1 MDSELRHRPSRL
13 VPLLLVAGVLL
24 ATLGVGSPARA
35 AATGSIHGS
44 IFDDDLG
51 DGVRG
56 PDDQPA
62 LYCTA
67 ELDRTADGQSDA
79 QTIPSDQTA
88 DGTFTFAAVPPGAH
102 TVELSC
108 LYSTQDRP
116 PGGLTERLATTPNPL
131 HVTVSADTIT
141 EASFGFF
148 VPPSVFGQVFSD
160 ENADGVKQVSEP
172 GIDGCTV
179 TVDGASPVTTATTVP
194 RDFFPT
200 DHGAFQEDPGPGRHH
215 LAATCPG
222 RRRLTVAPA
231 DFVAHS
237 FAFVGSAPQN
247 PPNPDAPAPL
257 YFGFAPAAATTG
269 RSTTTTASTASPTT
283 TSSTSTSSTNVD
295 STTTIRV
302 HRTSSTKDGGGH
314 SLVDFVG
321 IAALVVALGAVGF
334 AFLRRRA
341 AGG

>member
-1 MDSELRHRPSRL
+1 VRP
-13 VPLLLVAGVLL
+13 LLVAGVLL
-24 ATLGVGSPARA
+24 ATLGVGSPASA

-56 PDDQPA
+56 PEDQPEGFCSA
-62 LYCTA
+62 Q
-67 ELDRTADGQSDA
+67 LDPAADGQSAA
-79 QTIPSDQTA
+79 QTIQRDEIA

-108 LYSTQDRP
+108 LYSTLDRGM
-116 PGGLTERLATTPNPL
+116 GGFREKLATTPNPL
-131 HVTVSADTIT
+131 HVTVSTDASADV
-141 EASFGFF
+141 SFGFF
-148 VPPSVFGQVFSD
+148 VPPFVFGQVFSD

-179 TVDGASPVTTATTVP
+179 TVDGASPVTTAARVP
-194 RDFFPT
+194 RNFMAT

-222 RRRLTVAPA
+222 RSHLTVAPS

-237 FAFVGSAPQN
+237 GAMVGSVPNNAPIG
-247 PPNPDAPAPL
+247 DAPAPL

-269 RSTTTTASTASPTT
+269 RPTTTTASTASSTT
-283 TSSTSTSSTNVD
+283 TSSTSTPSTTVD
-295 STTTIRV
+295 STTTTRV
-302 HRTSSTKDGGGH
+302 HRTSSTNDGGGH
-314 SLVDFVG
+314 ALAVTVG

-334 AFLRRRA
+334 AYFRRRA
-341 AGG
+341 AGRSG